1 MLRKF
6 TSSRVVSSK
15 NTSSIL
21 LLSSTVRF
29 CAAPAGT
36 AAMSSPESNAKIAE
50 MAKLYSQLT
59 LREISALQR
68 QIFKELGHSDDFY
81 EQALL
86 RGLGGGGGGG
96 GGAVAMNPQMMA
108 AMAAASAAAPGAAAG
123 GDAAKPAEEA
133 KAEVKKA
140 PPSAAK
146 TSFDVSIASYP
157 AENKI
162 KLVKELRT
170 VVPALSI
177 KEAKDAIDKA
187 PGIIAKALGK
197 DDADKLKAVMESLGA
212 KVELQ

>member
-1 MLRKF
+1 MLRTF
-6 TSSRVVSSK
+6 TSSRLSVVLSSSSSSPFLS
-15 NTSSIL
+15 SSIRNC
-21 LLSSTVRF
+21 S
-29 CAAPAGT
+29 APAGT

-59 LREISALQR
+59 LKEISTLQR
-68 QIFKELGHSDDFY
+68 QIFRELGHSDDFY

-96 GGAVAMNPQMMA
+96 AAMPMNPQMMA
-108 AMAAASAAAPGAAAG
+108 AMQAASAPAAGGAAA
-123 GDAAKPAEEA
+123 AEEP

-140 PPSAAK
+140 PAAAEK
-146 TSFDVSIASYP
+146 TSFDVSISSYP
-157 AENKI
+157 AEVKI

-197 DDADKLKAVMESLGA
+197 DDAEKLKKIMESLGA